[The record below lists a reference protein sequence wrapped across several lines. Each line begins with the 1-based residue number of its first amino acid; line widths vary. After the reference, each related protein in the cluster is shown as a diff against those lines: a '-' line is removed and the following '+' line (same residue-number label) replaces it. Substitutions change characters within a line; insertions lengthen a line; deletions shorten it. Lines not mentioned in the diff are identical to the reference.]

1 MKKIRVVFAIL
12 IAFALVL
19 AACKPKTE
27 SSTVIMRIGMGGA
40 PDTLNPCA
48 ALLTEAFEV
57 FELAYS
63 SVYEHMLDGSYSLD
77 LGESMTV
84 SDDLLTYTIKIK
96 EGVKWSDGEPLTA
109 ADVAFTYNLNK
120 NHEDFPYQNS
130 YAMQMESITALD
142 DYTVEIK
149 MVEVVPDIRYLLTFM
164 YILPEH
170 IWAPEEDAGTVL
182 EFSNFPFVGSGAFIV
197 NDYSQG
203 EYVHFVKNPNWYGV
217 EPKIDEV
224 VFQTFENQEAM
235 VQAIKTGEVDVITEM
250 PLTAVESLENAENVA
265 VVTGTPFA
273 PDITDII
280 INQVSPEN
288 CPPGD
293 GLCTGHPA
301 LLDLTVRK
309 ALAYATNKQQLIDV
323 VLLGLGTKGLT
334 LIPDSLAPWY
344 NTSIEDYPLDVAE
357 SNNLLDEAGYL
368 DTNGDGIREMPDGS
382 RDLTFR
388 INWPSDS
395 TFADRIAQLLA
406 EQWLQIGVKLE
417 LQALDPDTLSSV
429 CCPTFDYDILIWGWG
444 SDPDPSFLLSTMI
457 TDEIPSGMSETGYSN
472 PEFDQ
477 LFVEQSVTVD
487 PEARREL
494 VWEMQ
499 QIVFDDVVY
508 IIPFYAMQVQAYRS
522 DRFQDWP
529 LDMPKLALED
539 INSLLVVSPVP

>member
-1 MKKIRVVFAIL
+1 MKKVRVVFVAL
-12 IAFALVL
+12 FVLALVL
-19 AACKPKTE
+19 AACKPGGE
-27 SSTVIMRIGMGGA
+27 STAVIMRIGMGGA

-63 SVYEHMLDGSYSLD
+63 SVYEHMLDGSYQLD
-77 LGESMTV
+77 LGESMTA
-84 SDDLLTYTIKIK
+84 SEDMLTYTIKIK
-96 EGVKWSDGEPLTA
+96 EGVQWSDGEPLTA
-109 ADVAFTYNLNK
+109 EDVAFTYNLNK

-142 DYTVEIK
+142 EYTIEIK
-149 MVEVVPDIRYLLTFM
+149 MLEVVPDIRYQLTFM

-170 IWAPEEDAGTVL
+170 IWGPVEEAGTSL
-182 EFSNFPFVGSGAFIV
+182 EFSNFPFIGSGAFNV
-197 NDYSQG
+197 VDYAQG
-203 EYVHFVKNPNWYGV
+203 EYVHFVKNPNWYGI

-235 VQAIKTGEVDVITEM
+235 VQAIKTGDVDVITEM
-250 PLTAVESLENAENVA
+250 PLTAVASLEEAANVE

-280 INQVSPEN
+280 INQVEPEN

-301 LLDLTVRK
+301 LLDLEVRK
-309 ALAYATNKQQLIDV
+309 ALAFATNKQQLIDV
-323 VLLGLGTKGLT
+323 VLLGLGTRGVT
-334 LIPDSLAPWY
+334 LIPDSLAPY
-344 NTSIEDYPLDVAE
+344 FNTTIEDFPYDVAE
-357 SNNLLDEAGYL
+357 ANNLLDTAGYM
-368 DTNGDGIREMPDGS
+368 DTTGDEIREMPDGS

-395 TFADRIAQLLA
+395 TIGDRIAQLLA
-406 EQWLQIGVKLE
+406 EQWKQIGVKLE
-417 LQALDPDTLSSV
+417 LQALDPDTLSSI

-457 TDEIPSGMSETGYSN
+457 TDEIPTGMSETGYSN

-477 LFVEQSVTVD
+477 LYYEQSVTVD
-487 PEARREL
+487 PEARKAI

-499 QIVFDDVVY
+499 EMVFEDVVY

-522 DRFQDWP
+522 DRFENWP

-539 INSLLVVSPVP
+539 INSLLLVSPVP